1 MFDILYVESAYQE
14 LKEVL
19 PIAREQL
26 TDGLNHYA
34 TMERDQECEEFA
46 EALAKLSFR
55 IQLNEKRFN
64 QLKLKRRILYS

>member
-26 TDGLNHYA
+26 TDGLQHYA

>member
-26 TDGLNHYA
+26 TDGLQHYA

-64 QLKLKRRILYS
+64 QLKSKRRILYS